1 MERLRA
7 AEDLIPWSGR
17 RRCPVISKGFK
28 FALGVVFAL
37 WVLSVGGILLLAL
50 FGYVMSA
57 GR

>member
-1 MERLRA
+1 M
-7 AEDLIPWSGR
+7 
-17 RRCPVISKGFK
+17 ISKGFK